1 VKCNDHK
8 IIQLDHAKEKL
19 RGPKSDGSKGENP
32 QHLAIFP
39 HEKNYSQVS
48 NLIQWWGFARMVTRI
63 DLRLRSLV
71 TSDLDKGTTY
81 LRKDRR

>member
-1 VKCNDHK
+1 MTTK

-32 QHLAIFP
+32 HHLAIFP
-39 HEKNYSQVS
+39 HKKNFSQMI
-48 NLIQWWGFARMVTRI
+48 NLIQWWGFAKMKTRF
-63 DLRLRSLV
+63 DLKLRSLD

>member
-1 VKCNDHK
+1 MTTK
-8 IIQLDHAKEKL
+8 IIQLYHAKEKL
-19 RGPKSDGSKGENP
+19 RRPKSDGSKGENP
-32 QHLAIFP
+32 QHLAIFSYK
-39 HEKNYSQVS
+39 KNSSQMI
-48 NLIQWWGFARMVTRI
+48 NLIQWWGFARMITRL